1 MAKDFDRIREMSDS
15 TLMVVDGLNLAFRY
29 LHAKSTQFVDDY
41 IRVVDSLKKSYK
53 AGKVIIV
60 CDKGSSSY
68 RKSIYPDYKANRKEK
83 FENQTEEERLAFE
96 EFFAEFEKTLLQ
108 IETIY
113 PVLRFDSTEA
123 DDIAAY
129 IVTQI
134 KKYPVTDVWL
144 ISSDKDW
151 DLLVNEYTSR
161 FSYVT
166 RKEVTFDN
174 WYTHYDCEPEQ
185 YISLKCLTGDAG
197 DNVKGVEG
205 IGPKRASEL
214 VKEYGSAMDIVASL
228 PITSKYKYIQS
239 LNASGDK
246 ILLNYQLMDLISYCK
261 DALGDNTVAVD
272 SLLKEYLV

>member
-1 MAKDFDRIREMSDS
+1 MAKDFDRIKEMSDS

-185 YISLKCLTGDAG
+185 YISLKCLTGDTG
-197 DNVKGVEG
+197 DNIKGVEG

>member
-1 MAKDFDRIREMSDS
+1 MAKDFDRIKEMSDS

-96 EFFAEFEKTLLQ
+96 EFFVEFEKTLLQ

-185 YISLKCLTGDAG
+185 YISLKCLTGDTG
-197 DNVKGVEG
+197 DNIKGVEG

>member
-1 MAKDFDRIREMSDS
+1 MAKDFDRIKEMSDS

-185 YISLKCLTGDAG
+185 YISLKCLTGDTG
-197 DNVKGVEG
+197 DNIKGVEG

-246 ILLNYQLMDLISYCK
+246 ILLNYRLMDLISYCK

>member
-15 TLMVVDGLNLAFRY
+15 TLMIVDGLNLAFRY

-185 YISLKCLTGDAG
+185 YISLKCLTGDTG

-261 DALGDNTVAVD
+261 DALGTNTKVVD
-272 SLLKEYLV
+272 SLLKEYLI

>member
-1 MAKDFDRIREMSDS
+1 MAKDFDRIKEMSDS

-185 YISLKCLTGDAG
+185 YISLKCLTGDTG

>member
-185 YISLKCLTGDAG
+185 YISLKCLTGDTG

-205 IGPKRASEL
+205 IGPKRALEL
-214 VKEYGSAMDIVASL
+214 VKEYGSAMDIVANL

-246 ILLNYQLMDLISYCK
+246 ILLNYRLMDLISYCK

-272 SLLKEYLV
+272 SLLKEYLI

>member
-1 MAKDFDRIREMSDS
+1 MSKDFDRIREMSDS

-53 AGKVIIV
+53 AGKVIIT
-60 CDKGSSSY
+60 CDKGSSAY
-68 RKSIYPDYKANRKEK
+68 RKAIYPEYKANRKEK
-83 FENQTEEERLAFE
+83 YENQTEEERIAFEKFFE
-96 EFFAEFEKTLLQ
+96 EFERTLLQ
-108 IETIY
+108 IETVY
-113 PVLRFDSTEA
+113 PVLRFDQTEA

-134 KKYPVTDVWL
+134 KKYPITDIWL

-174 WYTHYDCEPEQ
+174 WYTHYDCEPDQ
-185 YISLKCLTGDAG
+185 YISIKCLTGDTG

-214 VKEYGSAMDIVASL
+214 IKQYGSAMDIVASI
-228 PITSKYKYIQS
+228 PINSKYKYIQS
-239 LNASGDK
+239 LNTSGDR
-246 ILLNYQLMDLISYCK
+246 ILLNYQLMDLVSYCK
-261 DALGDNTVAVD
+261 DALGDNTKLVD
-272 SLLKEYLV
+272 SLLKEYL